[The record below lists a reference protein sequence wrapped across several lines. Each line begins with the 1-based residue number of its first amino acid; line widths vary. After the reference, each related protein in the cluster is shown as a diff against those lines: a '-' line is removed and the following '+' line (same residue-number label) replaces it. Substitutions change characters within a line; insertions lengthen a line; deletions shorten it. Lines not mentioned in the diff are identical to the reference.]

1 MLFVSSLK
9 AGGRPMNNM
18 MGRVFGFLAL
28 LMVWG
33 CGDFWGRKTKLDF
46 IEVPQYDNTLVSY
59 VPILP
64 YWEGFVAPVDMC
76 IGYDRLLYVA
86 DSGAGAIVC
95 LDMAGRELGRL
106 ALPGVH
112 AVAQDRRL
120 DLLAAAFVDTV
131 IGGMTYRLDAIYRIR
146 LAQAEGYGLRYARVV
161 RRLVHPFYFQSTFST
176 NDTLVRFRRIA
187 VLGDNSYYVTR
198 NGPDNTATK
207 FGGPDDAVIK
217 FDAED
222 RWVEAVV
229 VESSLGTQPDFFKGP
244 WGLVTR
250 ARPPQSP
257 FVSTAPDFWVGQ
269 VGVGVPLKVQHIVV
283 REGEQGRFYAVDD
296 SWVVGDTSKADGFL
310 AVPGRFR
317 RPEGLTLTGGAQPYL
332 IVADA
337 ELDSVYVFTLRGLE
351 GVLPPPAAGSSKLI
365 KVSFGGSGS
374 GPLNMRRPT
383 AVAHMDRILYVCD
396 AGNRRIMRLRLTTDF

>member
-9 AGGRPMNNM
+9 AGGRR
-18 MGRVFGFLAL
+18 MGNTIERVFGFLAL
-28 LMVWG
+28 LMLWG

-76 IGYDRLLYVA
+76 VGYDRLVYVA

-95 LDMAGRELGRL
+95 LDVAGRELGRF

-131 IGGMTYRLDAIYRIR
+131 IGGIAYRLDAIYRIR
-146 LAQAEGYGLRYARVV
+146 LAQPEGYGLRYARIVQK
-161 RRLVHPFYFQSTFST
+161 RIHPFYFQATFST
-176 NDTLVRFRRIA
+176 SDTLVRFRRIA

-198 NGPDNTATK
+198 NGPDNAPTK
-207 FGGPDDAVIK
+207 FGGPDEAVIK
-217 FDAED
+217 FDAAD
-222 RWVEAVV
+222 QWVEAVV

-244 WGLVTR
+244 WGLVTA

-257 FVSTAPDFWVGQ
+257 FVSTSPDFWVGQ
-269 VGVGVPLKVQHIVV
+269 VGPGVPLRVQRIVV

-296 SWVVGDTSKADGFL
+296 RWVVGDTSKADGFL

-317 RPEGLTLTGGAQPYL
+317 RVEGLTLTGGAQPYL
-332 IVADA
+332 VVADA
-337 ELDSVYVFTLRGLE
+337 ELDSVYVFNLQGLE
-351 GVLPPPAAGSSKLI
+351 GVQPPPAAGSPKLVR
-365 KVSFGGSGS
+365 VSFGGSGS
-374 GPLNMRRPT
+374 GPMSMRRPT
-383 AVAHMDRILYVCD
+383 AVAHADRILYVCD

>member
-1 MLFVSSLK
+1 MRTVPNKPAAILSSW
-9 AGGRPMNNM
+9 
-18 MGRVFGFLAL
+18 FLL
-28 LMVWG
+28 GLILIG

-76 IGYDRLLYVA
+76 VGYDRLVYVA

-95 LDMAGRELGRL
+95 LDVAGRELGRF

-131 IGGMTYRLDAIYRIR
+131 IGGITYRLDAIYRIR
-146 LAQAEGYGLRYARVV
+146 LAQPEGYGLRYARIV
-161 RRLVHPFYFQSTFST
+161 RKLIHPFYFQATFST
-176 NDTLVRFRRIA
+176 SDTLVRFRRIA

-198 NGPDNTATK
+198 NGPDNAPTK
-207 FGGPDDAVIK
+207 FGGPDEAVIK
-217 FDAED
+217 FDAAD
-222 RWVEAVV
+222 QWVEAVV

-244 WGLVTR
+244 WGLVTA

-257 FVSTAPDFWVGQ
+257 FVSTSPDFWVGQ
-269 VGVGVPLKVQHIVV
+269 VGPGAPLRVQRIVV

-296 SWVVGDTSKADGFL
+296 RWVVGDTSKADGFL

-317 RPEGLTLTGGAQPYL
+317 RVEGLTLTGGAQPYL
-332 IVADA
+332 VVADA
-337 ELDSVYVFTLRGLE
+337 ELDSVYVFNLQGLE
-351 GVLPPPAAGSSKLI
+351 GVQPPPAAGSPKLVR
-365 KVSFGGSGS
+365 VSFGGSGS
-374 GPLNMRRPT
+374 GPMSMRRPT
-383 AVAHMDRILYVCD
+383 AVAHADRILYVCD

>member
-1 MLFVSSLK
+1 MAKGRCWLLFTLTLT
-9 AGGRPMNNM
+9 A
-18 MGRVFGFLAL
+18 
-28 LMVWG
+28 

-46 IEVPQYDNTLVSY
+46 IDVPQYDDALVSY

-64 YWEGFVAPVDMC
+64 YWEGYTAPVDIC
-76 IGYDRLLYVA
+76 IGYDQLIYVA

-95 LDMAGRELGRL
+95 LDMAGRELGRF

-131 IGGMTYRLDAIYRIR
+131 IGGLPYRLDAIYRVR
-146 LAQAEGYGLRYARVV
+146 LAQPEGYGLRYARIV
-161 RRLVHPFYFQSTFST
+161 RRLVHPFYFQATFST
-176 NDTLVRFRRIA
+176 SDTLVRFRRIA

-198 NGPDNTATK
+198 NGPDNTPTK

-217 FDAED
+217 FDSED

-229 VESSLGTQPDFFKGP
+229 IESSLGTQPDFFKGP
-244 WGLVTR
+244 WALTTR
-250 ARPPQSP
+250 ARPPQTP
-257 FVSTAPDFWVGQ
+257 FVSMATDFWVGQ
-269 VGVGVPLKVQHIVV
+269 VGPGVPLRVQKVVV
-283 REGEQGRFYAVDD
+283 REGEQGRFYEVDN
-296 SWVVGDTSKADGFL
+296 SWIVGDTSKASGFL
-310 AVPGRFR
+310 GVPGRFS
-317 RPEGLTLTGGAQPYL
+317 RPEGLTLTSGTQPYL

-337 ELDSVYVFTLRGLE
+337 GLDSVYVFTLTGLE
-351 GVLPPPAAGSSKLI
+351 GVQPPPASGSTKLI
-365 KVSFGGSGS
+365 RVSFGGTGS

-383 AVAHMDRILYVCD
+383 AVAHANRILYVCD

>member
-1 MLFVSSLK
+1 M
-9 AGGRPMNNM
+9 R
-18 MGRVFGFLAL
+18 RVPGFLAL
-28 LMVWG
+28 LMLWG

-76 IGYDRLLYVA
+76 VGYDRLVYVA

-95 LDMAGRELGRL
+95 LDVAGRELGRF

-131 IGGMTYRLDAIYRIR
+131 IGGIAYRLDAIYRIR
-146 LAQAEGYGLRYARVV
+146 LAQPEGYGLRYARIV
-161 RRLVHPFYFQSTFST
+161 RKRIHPFYFQATFST
-176 NDTLVRFRRIA
+176 SDTLVRFRRIA

-198 NGPDNTATK
+198 NGPDNSPTK
-207 FGGPDDAVIK
+207 FGGPDEAVLK
-217 FDAED
+217 FDAAD
-222 RWVEAVV
+222 QWVEAVV

-244 WGLVTR
+244 WGLVTA

-257 FVSTAPDFWVGQ
+257 FISTSPDFWVGQ
-269 VGVGVPLKVQHIVV
+269 VGPGVPLRVQRIVV

-296 SWVVGDTSKADGFL
+296 RWVVGDTSKADGFL

-317 RPEGLTLTGGAQPYL
+317 RVEGLTLTGGAQPYL
-332 IVADA
+332 VVADA
-337 ELDSVYVFTLRGLE
+337 ELDSVYVFNLQGLE
-351 GVLPPPAAGSSKLI
+351 GVQPPPAAGSPKLVR
-365 KVSFGGSGS
+365 VSFGGSGS
-374 GPLNMRRPT
+374 GPMSMRRPT
-383 AVAHMDRILYVCD
+383 AVAHADRILYVCD

>member
-1 MLFVSSLK
+1 MR
-9 AGGRPMNNM
+9 AIPARPSAILLS
-18 MGRVFGFLAL
+18 RVL
-28 LMVWG
+28 LVLILGG

-46 IEVPQYDNTLVSY
+46 IDVPQYDNTLVSY

-64 YWEGFVAPVDMC
+64 YWEGFVAPVDIC
-76 IGYDRLLYVA
+76 LGYDRLVYVA

-95 LDMAGRELGRL
+95 LDVAGRELGRF

-131 IGGMTYRLDAIYRIR
+131 IGGIPYRLDAIYRIR
-146 LAQAEGYGLRYARVV
+146 LAQPEGYGLRYARIV
-161 RRLVHPFYFQSTFST
+161 RKLPHPFYFQATFGTS
-176 NDTLVRFRRIA
+176 DTLVRFRRIA

-198 NGPDNTATK
+198 TGPDNTPTK

-217 FDAED
+217 FDAAD
-222 RWVEAVV
+222 QWVEAVV

-244 WGLVTR
+244 WGLVTA

-257 FVSTAPDFWVGQ
+257 FVSMSPDFWVGQ
-269 VGVGVPLKVQHIVV
+269 VGPGVPLRVQHIVV
-283 REGEQGRFYAVDD
+283 REGEQGQFYAVDD
-296 SWVVGDTSKADGFL
+296 RLIVGDTSKADGFL
-310 AVPGRFR
+310 SVPGRFR
-317 RPEGLTLTGGAQPYL
+317 RVEGLAITGGAQPYL

-351 GVLPPPAAGSSKLI
+351 GVQPPPAAGSPKLV
-365 KVSFGGSGS
+365 KVSFGGTGS
-374 GPLNMRRPT
+374 GPMNMRRPT
-383 AVAHMDRILYVCD
+383 AVAHAERLLYVCD